1 MAYAIDVSRGS
12 VDSTVSNQWGTRP
25 DDEKFL
31 DLNSLRAKVNEWANE
46 SSEVEVLPSDINALF
61 DQSRP
66 EYLGVAVD
74 GVEVDLTH
82 YAFDSVARLAGA
94 PPNYLRSLPG
104 PLAAVNLNY
113 GLKTAEP
120 KAIEAYLRQPGDGSA
135 PTVRGITSTRYGRI
149 LDRDVVDA
157 VQNIAGNGT
166 GDTRWKVPGT
176 IEWGSAHGVSYNPE
190 VNITTQNT
198 TLYASDR
205 DVFLFLVDDM
215 NPIEVGKLRSG
226 EPDLMFR
233 GFYVWNSE
241 VGARTFGVATMYL
254 RGVCQNRNLWGVEG
268 FNEVTFK
275 HTSGAPDRFIADAA
289 PALVTF
295 AEGAASKLIAGVSA
309 AKAAKVATDD
319 EERFDFLARFGFSGK
334 ASQRVIDTVLAEEG
348 TKPET
353 VWDFAQGVTALARR
367 EVLQEAR
374 LKMEA
379 VAGKMLD
386 RVKV

>member
-1 MAYAIDVSRGS
+1 MSYQIDVSRGS
-12 VDSTVSNQWGTRP
+12 LNSTVSSQWASRP
-25 DDEKFL
+25 DDQKFL
-31 DLNSLRAKVNEWANE
+31 DLNSLHAQVAKWADE
-46 SSEVEVLPSDINALF
+46 SQEVEILPTDISALF

-66 EYLGVAVD
+66 GYLGVAVK
-74 GVEVDLTH
+74 GAEVDMSH
-82 YAFDSVARLAGA
+82 FAFDNISRIAGA
-94 PPNYLRSLPG
+94 PPNYLRSIPG
-104 PLAAVNLNY
+104 PLAALNLNY
-113 GLKTAEP
+113 GLRVAEQ
-120 KAIEAYLRQPGDGSA
+120 KSVEAYVRTSETGEQVL
-135 PTVRGITSTRYGRI
+135 RGITSTRYGRI
-149 LDRDVVDA
+149 LDRDVVEA
-157 VQNIAGNGT
+157 VQQIAGNGT

-176 IEWGSAHGVSYNPE
+176 IEWGAAHGISYNPE

-205 DVFLFLVDDM
+205 DVFLFLVDDR
-215 NPIEVGKLRSG
+215 NPIEVGKLANG
-226 EPDLMFR
+226 APDLMFR

-275 HTSGAPDRFIADAA
+275 HTSGAPDRFLSDAA
-289 PALVTF
+289 PALLTF
-295 AEGAASKLIAGVSA
+295 AEGASSKLIAGVSA

-319 EERFDFLARFGFSGK
+319 EERFDFLARFGFSQRAG
-334 ASQRVIDTVLAEEG
+334 QRVIDTVLAEEG

-353 VWDFAQGVTALARR
+353 VWDFAQGVTALARQ
-367 EVLQEAR
+367 ETLQEAR

-379 VAGKMLD
+379 VAGRMLD